1 MPLEEKKKMS
11 KRRVVVTGMG
21 CVTPYG
27 IGVDKLWTNL
37 INGKSGIK
45 EHNLN
50 KEKHLVKI
58 AGQVPVDLN
67 IEAYIDPKEA
77 KRLDKSIIYALI
89 AAQEAIEDSKLDL
102 EKEDRTRIGTI
113 VSTAAGGL
121 VVVTTGYQEMVSR
134 GFHKCSPFTVP
145 MMIANMASGKV
156 SIKYGLRGPSK
167 AVLSACATGA
177 HSVGD
182 CYRTIQY
189 SDADI
194 MVAGGAESSVCDFGI
209 GAFTS
214 ARTLSKSN
222 RPPEEVSRPYD
233 RDRDGFVL
241 SEGGAVLILEER
253 EHALAR
259 GAKIYAEI
267 TGYGQSSD
275 AYDMV
280 APDPEGR
287 GAELAIRN
295 CLKEANKS
303 PKDVDYI
310 NMHGTSTHLGD
321 LAESKTVARIFGDRK
336 ENDKLSVSSTKSM
349 TGHMLG
355 AAGSAEA
362 IVAVKTIEK
371 GIIPPTINIVNL
383 DPEVPDLDYVP
394 NKSKE
399 KDVKVA
405 LSNSFGFGGHNAVLM
420 FEKAL

>member
-1 MPLEEKKKMS
+1 MS

-27 IGVDKLWTNL
+27 IGVNTLWNNL
-37 INGKSGIK
+37 KAGISGIK
-45 EHNLN
+45 EHNLD
-50 KEKHLVKI
+50 KDKHLVKV
-58 AGQVPVDLN
+58 AGQVPTDLN
-67 IEAYIDPKEA
+67 IDDYIDPKEA

-89 AAQEAIEDSKLDL
+89 AAEEAFRDSGLDL
-102 EKEDRTRIGTI
+102 EKEDKTRIGTI

-121 VVVTTGYQEMVSR
+121 VVVTTGYKDMMTR

-182 CYRTIQY
+182 SFRTIQY
-189 SDADI
+189 GDADI
-194 MVAGGAESSVCDFGI
+194 MFAGGAESSVCDFGI

-214 ARTLSKSN
+214 ARTLSKST
-222 RPPEEVSRPYD
+222 RPAEEVSRPYD
-233 RDRDGFVL
+233 AERDGFVL

-253 EHALAR
+253 EHAIAR
-259 GAKIYAEI
+259 GARIYAELSA
-267 TGYGQSSD
+267 YGQSSD

-295 CLKEANKS
+295 CLKEANKT
-303 PKDVDYI
+303 PDDVDYI

-321 LAESKTVARIFGDRK
+321 IAESNTVARIFGDK
-336 ENDKLSVSSTKSM
+336 NKNKKLCVSSTKSM

-362 IVAVKTIEK
+362 IVAVKTITE
-371 GIIPPTINIVNL
+371 GIVPPTINIVQL
-383 DPEVPDLDYVP
+383 DPEVADLDYVA
-394 NKSKE
+394 NKAKA

-420 FEKAL
+420 FEKT

>member
-1 MPLEEKKKMS
+1 MS

-21 CVTPYG
+21 CVSPYG
-27 IGVDKLWTNL
+27 IGVERLWNNL

-45 EHNLN
+45 EHNLD
-50 KEKHLVKI
+50 KDKHLVKI
-58 AGQVPVDLN
+58 AGQVPPDINLEPYVDS
-67 IEAYIDPKEA
+67 KEA

-89 AAQEAIEDSKLDL
+89 AAEEAYKDSELHLD
-102 EKEDRTRIGTI
+102 KEDTTRIGVI

-121 VVVTTGYQEMVSR
+121 IVVTTGYREMMSK

-145 MMIANMASGKV
+145 MMIANMASGKI

-182 CYRTIQY
+182 SFRTIQY
-189 SDADI
+189 GDADI
-194 MVAGGAESSVCDFGI
+194 MFAGGAESSVCDFGI

-253 EHALAR
+253 EHAIKR
-259 GAKIYAEI
+259 GAKIYAEL
-267 TGYGQSSD
+267 TAYGQSSD

-295 CLKEANKS
+295 CLKEGNKT
-303 PKDVDYI
+303 PEQIDYI

-321 LAESKTVARIFGDRK
+321 LAESKTVERIFGDK
-336 ENDKLSVSSTKSM
+336 ETNPNLLVSSTKSM

-362 IVAVKTIEK
+362 IVAIKTITE

-383 DPEVPDLDYVP
+383 DPEVANLDYVA
-394 NKSKE
+394 NKAKQ
-399 KDVKVA
+399 KNVKTA
-405 LSNSFGFGGHNAVLM
+405 ISNSFGFGGHNAVLM
-420 FEKAL
+420 FEKAE

>member
-1 MPLEEKKKMS
+1 MS

-27 IGVDKLWTNL
+27 IGVNTLWNNL
-37 INGKSGIK
+37 KAGISGIK
-45 EHNLN
+45 EHNLD
-50 KEKHLVKI
+50 KDKHLVKV
-58 AGQVPVDLN
+58 AGQVPLDLN
-67 IEAYIDPKEA
+67 IDEYVDPKEA

-89 AAQEAIEDSKLDL
+89 AAEEAFRDSGLDL
-102 EKEDRTRIGTI
+102 EKEDKTRIGTI

-121 VVVTTGYQEMVSR
+121 VVVTTGYKDMMAR

-182 CYRTIQY
+182 SFRTIQY
-189 SDADI
+189 GDADI
-194 MVAGGAESSVCDFGI
+194 MFAGGAESSVCDFGI

-214 ARTLSKSN
+214 ARTLSKST
-222 RPPEEVSRPYD
+222 RPAEEVSRPYD
-233 RDRDGFVL
+233 AERDGFVL

-253 EHALAR
+253 EHAIAR
-259 GAKIYAEI
+259 GARIYAEL
-267 TGYGQSSD
+267 TAYGQSSD

-295 CLKEANKS
+295 CLKEGNKT
-303 PKDVDYI
+303 PDDVDYI

-321 LAESKTVARIFGDRK
+321 IAESNTVARIFGDK
-336 ENDKLSVSSTKSM
+336 NKNKKLCVSSTKSM

-362 IVAVKTIEK
+362 IVAVKTITE
-371 GIIPPTINIVNL
+371 GIVPPTINIVKL
-383 DPEVPDLDYVP
+383 DPEVADLDYVA
-394 NKSKE
+394 NKAKA

-420 FEKAL
+420 FEKA

>member
-1 MPLEEKKKMS
+1 MS

-27 IGVDKLWTNL
+27 IGIDNFWNNIK
-37 INGKSGIK
+37 NGKSGIK
-45 EHNLN
+45 EHNLD
-50 KEKHLVKI
+50 KEKHLVKV
-58 AGQVPVDLN
+58 AGQVPVDIN
-67 IEAYIDPKEA
+67 VEKYIDSKEA

-89 AAQEAIEDSKLDL
+89 AAEEAYTDSGLDL
-102 EKEDRTRIGTI
+102 EKEDRTRIGVI

-121 VVVTTGYQEMVSR
+121 VVVTTGYKEMMNR

-145 MMIANMASGKV
+145 MMIANMASGKI
-156 SIKYGLRGPSK
+156 SIKFGLRGPSK

-182 CYRTIQY
+182 SYRTIQCG
-189 SDADI
+189 DADI
-194 MVAGGAESSVCDFGI
+194 MFAGGAESSVCDFGI

-214 ARTLSKSN
+214 ARTLSKSD
-222 RPPEEVSRPYD
+222 RAPEEVSRPYD
-233 RDRDGFVL
+233 KDRDGFVL

-253 EHALAR
+253 EHAIKR
-259 GAKIYAEI
+259 GAKIYAEL

-280 APDPEGR
+280 APDPEGK

-295 CLKEANKS
+295 CLKEADKS

-321 LAESKTVARIFGDRK
+321 LAESKTVERVFGNK
-336 ENDKLSVSSTKSM
+336 KTNSNLLVSSTKSM

-362 IVAVKTIEK
+362 IVAVKTIVE
-371 GIIPPTINIVNL
+371 GIVPPTINLINI
-383 DPEVPDLDYVP
+383 DPDVADLDYVA
-394 NKSKE
+394 NKARA

-420 FEKAL
+420 FEKAQ

>member
-1 MPLEEKKKMS
+1 MS

-21 CVTPYG
+21 CVSPYG
-27 IGVDKLWTNL
+27 IGVERLWNNL

-45 EHNLN
+45 EHNLD
-50 KEKHLVKI
+50 KDKHLVKI
-58 AGQVPVDLN
+58 AGQVPPDINLEPYVDS
-67 IEAYIDPKEA
+67 KEA

-89 AAQEAIEDSKLDL
+89 AAEEAYKDSGLNLD
-102 EKEDRTRIGTI
+102 KEDTTRIGVI

-121 VVVTTGYQEMVSR
+121 IVVTTGYREMMNK

-145 MMIANMASGKV
+145 MMIANMASGKI

-182 CYRTIQY
+182 CFRTIQY
-189 SDADI
+189 GDADI
-194 MVAGGAESSVCDFGI
+194 MFAGGAESSVCDFGI

-253 EHALAR
+253 EHAIKR
-259 GAKIYAEI
+259 GAKIYAEL
-267 TGYGQSSD
+267 TAYGQSSD

-295 CLKEANKS
+295 CLKEGNKT
-303 PKDVDYI
+303 PEQIDYI

-321 LAESKTVARIFGDRK
+321 LAESKTVERIFGDK
-336 ENDKLSVSSTKSM
+336 EKNPNLLVSSTKSM

-362 IVAVKTIEK
+362 IVAIKTITE
-371 GIIPPTINIVNL
+371 GIVPPTINIVNL
-383 DPEVPDLDYVP
+383 DPEVANLDYVA
-394 NKSKE
+394 NKAKQ
-399 KDVKVA
+399 KNVKTA
-405 LSNSFGFGGHNAVLM
+405 ISNSFGFGGHNAVLM
-420 FEKAL
+420 FEKAE

>member
-1 MPLEEKKKMS
+1 MS

-21 CVTPYG
+21 CVSPYG
-27 IGVDKLWTNL
+27 IGVEKFWNNL
-37 INGKSGIK
+37 KNGISGIK
-45 EHNLN
+45 EHNLA

-58 AGQVPVDLN
+58 AGQVPVDID
-67 IEAYIDPKEA
+67 IESYIDPKEA

-89 AAQEAIEDSKLDL
+89 AAEDAFKDSGLNLEIEDL
-102 EKEDRTRIGTI
+102 TRIGAI

-121 VVVTTGYQEMVSR
+121 VVVTTGYRDMMDR

-145 MMIANMASGKV
+145 MMIANMASGKIT
-156 SIKYGLRGPSK
+156 IKYGLRGPSK

-182 CYRTIQY
+182 CYRTIQCG
-189 SDADI
+189 DADV
-194 MVAGGAESSVCDFGI
+194 MFAGGAESSVCDFGI

-233 RDRDGFVL
+233 KDRDGFVL

-253 EHALAR
+253 EHAINR
-259 GAKIYAEI
+259 GARIYAEI

-295 CLKEANKS
+295 CLKEAGRN
-303 PKDVDYI
+303 PEDGDYI

-321 LAESKTVARIFGDRK
+321 LAESKTVARVFGDK
-336 ENDKLSVSSTKSM
+336 NVNKKLSVSSTKSM
-349 TGHMLG
+349 VGHMLG
-355 AAGSAEA
+355 AAGSSEA
-362 IVAVKTIEK
+362 IVAIKTIID
-371 GIIPPTINIVNL
+371 GVVPPTINLVNQ
-383 DPEVPDLDYVP
+383 DPEVADLDYVP
-394 NKSKE
+394 NKSK
-399 KDVKVA
+399 VKNVDVA

-420 FEKAL
+420 FEKINN

>member
-1 MPLEEKKKMS
+1 MS

-27 IGVDKLWTNL
+27 IGVNTLWNNL
-37 INGKSGIK
+37 KAGISGIK
-45 EHNLN
+45 EHNLD
-50 KEKHLVKI
+50 KDKHLVKV
-58 AGQVPVDLN
+58 AGQVPADLN
-67 IEAYIDPKEA
+67 IDEYIDPKEA

-89 AAQEAIEDSKLDL
+89 AAEEAFRDSGLDL
-102 EKEDRTRIGTI
+102 EKEDKTRIGTI

-121 VVVTTGYQEMVSR
+121 VVVTTGYKDMMTR

-182 CYRTIQY
+182 SFRTIQY
-189 SDADI
+189 GDADI
-194 MVAGGAESSVCDFGI
+194 MFAGGAESSVCDFGI

-214 ARTLSKSN
+214 ARTLSKST
-222 RPPEEVSRPYD
+222 RPAEEVSRPYD
-233 RDRDGFVL
+233 AERDGFVL

-259 GAKIYAEI
+259 GARIYAELSA
-267 TGYGQSSD
+267 YGQSSD

-295 CLKEANKS
+295 CLKEANKT
-303 PKDVDYI
+303 PDDVDYI

-321 LAESKTVARIFGDRK
+321 IAESNTVARIFGDK
-336 ENDKLSVSSTKSM
+336 NKNKKLCVSSTKSM

-362 IVAVKTIEK
+362 IVAVKTVTE
-371 GIIPPTINIVNL
+371 GIVPPTINIVQL
-383 DPEVPDLDYVP
+383 DPEVADLDYVA
-394 NKSKE
+394 NKAKA

-420 FEKAL
+420 FEKA

>member
-1 MPLEEKKKMS
+1 MS
-11 KRRVVVTGMG
+11 KRRVVITGMG

-27 IGVDKLWTNL
+27 IGVDTLWNNL
-37 INGKSGIK
+37 KAGISGIK
-45 EHNLN
+45 EHNLD
-50 KEKHLVKI
+50 KDKHLVKV

-67 IEAYIDPKEA
+67 IDEYVDPKEA

-89 AAQEAIEDSKLDL
+89 AAEEAYRDSGLDL

-121 VVVTTGYQEMVSR
+121 VVVTTGYRDMMAR

-182 CYRTIQY
+182 SFRTIQY
-189 SDADI
+189 GDADI
-194 MVAGGAESSVCDFGI
+194 MFAGGAESSVCDFGI

-214 ARTLSKSN
+214 ARTLSKST
-222 RPPEEVSRPYD
+222 RPAEEVSRPYD
-233 RDRDGFVL
+233 AERDGFVL

-253 EHALAR
+253 ERAIAR
-259 GAKIYAEI
+259 GARIYAEI
-267 TGYGQSSD
+267 TAYGQSSD

-295 CLKEANKS
+295 CLKEGNKI
-303 PKDVDYI
+303 PDDIDYI

-321 LAESKTVARIFGDRK
+321 IAESNTVARIFGDK
-336 ENDKLSVSSTKSM
+336 NKNKKLCVSSTKSM

-362 IVAVKTIEK
+362 IVAVKTVTE
-371 GIIPPTINIVNL
+371 GIVPPTINIVQL
-383 DPEVPDLDYVP
+383 DPEVADLDYVA
-394 NKSKE
+394 NKAKA

-420 FEKAL
+420 FEKA

>member
-1 MPLEEKKKMS
+1 MS

-27 IGVDKLWTNL
+27 IGVDTLWENL
-37 INGKSGIK
+37 INAKSGIK
-45 EHNLN
+45 EHNLD
-50 KEKHLVKI
+50 KEKHLVKV
-58 AGQVPVDLN
+58 AGQVPADINTDSYLD
-67 IEAYIDPKEA
+67 AKEA
-77 KRLDKSIIYALI
+77 KRLDKSIIYAVI
-89 AAQEAIEDSKLDL
+89 AAEEALRDSKLNLEEEDL
-102 EKEDRTRIGTI
+102 TRIGTI

-121 VVVTTGYQEMVSR
+121 VVVTTGYKEMLNR

-145 MMIANMASGKV
+145 MMIANMASGKIT
-156 SIKYGLRGPSK
+156 IKYGLRGPSK

-182 CYRTIQY
+182 SYRTIQCG
-189 SDADI
+189 DADI
-194 MVAGGAESSVCDFGI
+194 MFAGGAESSVCDFGI

-214 ARTLSKSN
+214 ARTLSKST

-233 RDRDGFVL
+233 KDRDGFVL

-253 EHALAR
+253 EHALKR
-259 GAKIYAEI
+259 GAKIYAEL

-295 CLKEANKS
+295 CLKEAQKQ
-303 PKDVDYI
+303 PEDIDYI

-321 LAESKTVARIFGDRK
+321 LAESKTVARVFGERK
-336 ENDKLSVSSTKSM
+336 TNTNLSVSSTKSM

-355 AAGSAEA
+355 AAGSTEA
-362 IVAVKTIEK
+362 IITVKTITE
-371 GIIPPTINIVNL
+371 GIVPPTINIVNL
-383 DPEVPDLDYVP
+383 DPEVADLDYVP
-394 NKSKE
+394 NKAKE

-420 FEKAL
+420 FEKP

>member
-1 MPLEEKKKMS
+1 MS

-27 IGVDKLWTNL
+27 IGVNTLWNNL
-37 INGKSGIK
+37 KAGISGIK
-45 EHNLN
+45 EHNLD
-50 KEKHLVKI
+50 KDKHLVKV
-58 AGQVPVDLN
+58 AGQVPLDLN
-67 IEAYIDPKEA
+67 IDEYVDPKEA

-89 AAQEAIEDSKLDL
+89 AAEEAFRDSGLDL
-102 EKEDRTRIGTI
+102 EKEDKTRIGTI

-121 VVVTTGYQEMVSR
+121 VVVTTGYKDMMAR

-182 CYRTIQY
+182 SFRTIQY
-189 SDADI
+189 GDADI
-194 MVAGGAESSVCDFGI
+194 MFAGGAESSVCDFGI

-214 ARTLSKSN
+214 ARTLSKST
-222 RPPEEVSRPYD
+222 RPAEEVSRPYD
-233 RDRDGFVL
+233 AERDGFVL

-253 EHALAR
+253 EHAIAR
-259 GAKIYAEI
+259 GARIYAELSA
-267 TGYGQSSD
+267 YGQSSD

-295 CLKEANKS
+295 CLKEANKT
-303 PKDVDYI
+303 PDDVDYI

-321 LAESKTVARIFGDRK
+321 IAESNTVARIFGDRNK
-336 ENDKLSVSSTKSM
+336 NKKLCVSSTKSM

-362 IVAVKTIEK
+362 IIAVKTITE
-371 GIIPPTINIVNL
+371 GIVPPTINIVKL
-383 DPEVPDLDYVP
+383 DPEVADLDYVA
-394 NKSKE
+394 NKAKA

-420 FEKAL
+420 FEKA

>member
-1 MPLEEKKKMS
+1 MS

-27 IGVDKLWTNL
+27 IGVDNLWKNL
-37 INGKSGIK
+37 INGVSGIK
-45 EHNLN
+45 EHTLD
-50 KEKHLVKI
+50 KEKHIVKV
-58 AGQVPVDLN
+58 AGQVPEDIDIN
-67 IEAYIDPKEA
+67 SYIDPKEA

-89 AAQEAIEDSKLDL
+89 ASEEAFKDSGLEL
-102 EKEDRTRIGTI
+102 EKEDRTKIGTI

-121 VVVTTGYQEMVSR
+121 LVVTNSYVDMLNR

-182 CYRTIQY
+182 AFRTIQY
-189 SDADI
+189 GDADI
-194 MVAGGAESSVCDFGI
+194 MFAGGAESAVCDFGL

-214 ARTLSKSN
+214 ARTLSRST
-222 RPPEEVSRPYD
+222 RPANEVSRPYD
-233 RDRDGFVL
+233 KDRDGFVL

-267 TGYGQSSD
+267 IGYGQSSD

-280 APDPEGR
+280 APDPDGN
-287 GAELAIRN
+287 GAELAINN
-295 CLKEANKS
+295 CLKEAGKTA
-303 PKDVDYI
+303 KDVDYI

-321 LAESKTVARIFGDRK
+321 MAESNTVARIFGDRSK
-336 ENDKLSVSSTKSM
+336 NENLCVSSTKSM

-362 IVAVKTIEK
+362 IISIKAIVEGVV
-371 GIIPPTINIVNL
+371 PPTINIVEL
-383 DPEVPDLDYVP
+383 DPEVADLDYVRD
-394 NKSKE
+394 KAKA
-399 KDVKVA
+399 KDVKIS

-420 FEKAL
+420 FEKV

>member
-1 MPLEEKKKMS
+1 MS

-21 CVTPYG
+21 CISPYG
-27 IGVDKLWTNL
+27 IGVDLLWNNL
-37 INGKSGIK
+37 KNGKSGIR
-45 EHNLN
+45 EHNLD

-58 AGQVPVDLN
+58 AGQVPEDLDYS
-67 IEAYIDPKEA
+67 EYVDPKEE
-77 KRLDKSIIYALI
+77 KRLDKSILFAIVASEEALK
-89 AAQEAIEDSKLDL
+89 DSGLDL
-102 EKEDRTRIGTI
+102 DKEDKTRIGSI

-121 VVVTTGYQEMVSR
+121 VVVTTGYRDMMAR

-156 SIKYGLRGPSK
+156 AIRFGLQGPSK

-182 CYRTIQY
+182 SYRTIQY
-189 SDADI
+189 GDADI
-194 MVAGGAESSVCDFGI
+194 MFAGGAEYSVCDFGL

-214 ARTLSKSN
+214 ARTLSRST

-233 RDRDGFVL
+233 KDRDGFVL
-241 SEGGAVLILEER
+241 SEGSAVLILEER
-253 EHALAR
+253 EHALKR

-287 GAELAIRN
+287 GVELALRN
-295 CLKEANKS
+295 CLKEANQK
-303 PKDVDYI
+303 PEDVDYI

-321 LAESKTVARIFGDRK
+321 IAESQTVARVFGDRAK
-336 ENDKLSVSSTKSM
+336 NPKLSVSSSKSM

-355 AAGSAEA
+355 ATGSAEA
-362 IVAVKTIEK
+362 IVAIKTITD
-371 GIIPPTINIVNL
+371 GIVPPTINIDNL
-383 DPEVPDLDYVP
+383 DPEVADLDYVP
-394 NKSKE
+394 NKAKSKE
-399 KDVKVA
+399 VKVA

-420 FEKAL
+420 FEKA

>member
-1 MPLEEKKKMS
+1 MS

-27 IGVDKLWTNL
+27 IGVDTLWNNL
-37 INGKSGIK
+37 KAGISGIK
-45 EHNLN
+45 EHNLD
-50 KEKHLVKI
+50 KDKHLVKV

-67 IEAYIDPKEA
+67 IDEYVDPKEA

-89 AAQEAIEDSKLDL
+89 AAEEAFRDSGLDL

-121 VVVTTGYQEMVSR
+121 VVVTTGYKDMMAR

-182 CYRTIQY
+182 SFRTIQY
-189 SDADI
+189 GDADI
-194 MVAGGAESSVCDFGI
+194 MFAGGAESSVCDFGI

-214 ARTLSKSN
+214 ARTLSKST
-222 RPPEEVSRPYD
+222 RPAEEVSRPYD
-233 RDRDGFVL
+233 AERDGFVL

-253 EHALAR
+253 EHAIAR
-259 GAKIYAEI
+259 GARIYAEL
-267 TGYGQSSD
+267 TAYGQSSD

-295 CLKEANKS
+295 CLKEGNKT
-303 PKDVDYI
+303 PDDVDYI

-321 LAESKTVARIFGDRK
+321 IAESNTVARIFGDK
-336 ENDKLSVSSTKSM
+336 NKNQKLCVSSTKSM
-349 TGHMLG
+349 H
-355 AAGSAEA
+355 
-362 IVAVKTIEK
+362 VK
-371 GIIPPTINIVNL
+371 L
-383 DPEVPDLDYVP
+383 DPEVADLDYVA
-394 NKSKE
+394 NKAKA

-420 FEKAL
+420 FEKA

>member
-1 MPLEEKKKMS
+1 MS

-27 IGVDKLWTNL
+27 IGVDTLWNNL
-37 INGKSGIK
+37 IQGKSGIK
-45 EHNLN
+45 EHNLD
-50 KEKHLVKI
+50 KDKHLVKI
-58 AGQVPVDLN
+58 AGQVPTDIDIESYVDS
-67 IEAYIDPKEA
+67 KEA

-89 AAQEAIEDSKLDL
+89 ASEEALKDSNLNLEEEDL
-102 EKEDRTRIGTI
+102 TRIGTI

-121 VVVTTGYQEMVSR
+121 VVVTTGYKEMMSR

-177 HSVGD
+177 HSIGD
-182 CYRTIQY
+182 SFRTIQY
-189 SDADI
+189 GDADL
-194 MVAGGAESSVCDFGI
+194 MFAGGAESSVCDFGI

-214 ARTLSKSN
+214 ARTLSKST

-233 RDRDGFVL
+233 KDRDGFVL

-253 EHALAR
+253 EHAIKR
-259 GAKIYAEI
+259 GARIYAEI
-267 TGYGQSSD
+267 TAYGQSSD

-295 CLKEANKS
+295 CLKEGNKK
-303 PKDVDYI
+303 PEDIDYI

-321 LAESKTVARIFGDRK
+321 LAESNTVARVFGDRSK
-336 ENDKLSVSSTKSM
+336 NGNLCVSSTKSM

-355 AAGSAEA
+355 AAGSTEA
-362 IVAVKTIEK
+362 IVAVKTITE

-383 DPEVPDLDYVP
+383 DPEVADLDYVA
-394 NKSKE
+394 NKAKT
-399 KDVKVA
+399 KTVNTA

-420 FEKAL
+420 FEKYKD

>member
-1 MPLEEKKKMS
+1 MS

-21 CVTPYG
+21 CITSYG
-27 IGVDKLWTNL
+27 IGIDLFWENL
-37 INGKSGIK
+37 IKGISGIK
-45 EHNLN
+45 EHNLD
-50 KEKHLVKI
+50 KEKHVVKI
-58 AGQVPVDLN
+58 AGQVPSDIN
-67 IEAYIDPKEA
+67 IEKYIDAKEA

-89 AAQEAIEDSKLDL
+89 AAEEAINDSGLLLD
-102 EKEDRTRIGTI
+102 KEDKTRIGTI

-121 VVVTTGYQEMVSR
+121 VVVTTGYQEMMAR

-156 SIKYGLRGPSK
+156 SIRFGLRGPSK

-177 HSVGD
+177 HSIGD
-182 CYRTIQY
+182 SYRTIQY
-189 SDADI
+189 GDADI
-194 MVAGGAESSVCDFGI
+194 MVAGGVESAVCDFGI

-222 RPPEEVSRPYD
+222 REPQKVSRPYD
-233 RDRDGFVL
+233 KDRDGFVL
-241 SEGGAVLILEER
+241 SEGGAVVILEEK
-253 EHALAR
+253 EHAVNR

-280 APDPEGR
+280 APDPNGN

-295 CLKEANKS
+295 CLKEANRT
-303 PKDVDYI
+303 PDMVDYI

-321 LAESKTVARIFGDRK
+321 LAESHAVARVFGDK
-336 ENDKLSVSSTKSM
+336 IQNPKLSVSSTKSM

-355 AAGSAEA
+355 AAGAAEA
-362 IVAVKTIEK
+362 IVAIKTINDS
-371 GIIPPTINIVNL
+371 IMPPTINIDNL
-383 DPEVPDLDYVP
+383 DPEVADLDYIP
-394 NKSKE
+394 NKAK
-399 KDVKVA
+399 KKTVNVA

-420 FEKAL
+420 FEKFL

>member
-1 MPLEEKKKMS
+1 MS

-21 CVTPYG
+21 CVSPYG
-27 IGVDKLWTNL
+27 IGVEKFWNNL
-37 INGKSGIK
+37 KNGISGIK
-45 EHNLN
+45 EHNLA

-58 AGQVPVDLN
+58 AGQVPVDID
-67 IEAYIDPKEA
+67 IESYIDPKEA

-89 AAQEAIEDSKLDL
+89 AAEDAFKDSGLNLEIEDL
-102 EKEDRTRIGTI
+102 TRIGAI

-121 VVVTTGYQEMVSR
+121 VVVTTGYRDMMDR

-145 MMIANMASGKV
+145 MMIANMASGKIT
-156 SIKYGLRGPSK
+156 IKYGLRGPSK

-182 CYRTIQY
+182 CYRTIQCG
-189 SDADI
+189 DADV
-194 MVAGGAESSVCDFGI
+194 MFAGGAESSVCDFGI

-233 RDRDGFVL
+233 KDRDGFVL

-253 EHALAR
+253 EHAINR
-259 GAKIYAEI
+259 GARIYAEI

-295 CLKEANKS
+295 CLKEAGRN
-303 PKDVDYI
+303 PEDVDYI

-321 LAESKTVARIFGDRK
+321 LAESKTVARVFGDK
-336 ENDKLSVSSTKSM
+336 NVNKKLSVSSTKSM
-349 TGHMLG
+349 VGHMLG
-355 AAGSAEA
+355 AAGSSEA
-362 IVAVKTIEK
+362 IVAIKTIID
-371 GIIPPTINIVNL
+371 GVVPPTINLVNQ
-383 DPEVPDLDYVP
+383 DPEVADLDYVP
-394 NKSKE
+394 NKSK
-399 KDVKVA
+399 VKNVDVA

-420 FEKAL
+420 FEKINN

>member
-1 MPLEEKKKMS
+1 MS

-27 IGVDKLWTNL
+27 IGVNTLWNNL
-37 INGKSGIK
+37 KAGISGIK
-45 EHNLN
+45 EHNLD
-50 KEKHLVKI
+50 KDKHLVKV
-58 AGQVPVDLN
+58 AGQVPADLN
-67 IEAYIDPKEA
+67 IDEYIDPKEA

-89 AAQEAIEDSKLDL
+89 AAEEAFRDSGLDL
-102 EKEDRTRIGTI
+102 EKEDKTRIGTI

-121 VVVTTGYQEMVSR
+121 VVVTTGYKDMMTR

-182 CYRTIQY
+182 SFRTIQY
-189 SDADI
+189 GDADI
-194 MVAGGAESSVCDFGI
+194 MFAGGAESSVCDFGI

-214 ARTLSKSN
+214 ARTLSKST
-222 RPPEEVSRPYD
+222 RPAEEVSRPYD
-233 RDRDGFVL
+233 AERDGFVL

-253 EHALAR
+253 EHAIAR
-259 GAKIYAEI
+259 GARIYAELSA
-267 TGYGQSSD
+267 YGQSSD

-295 CLKEANKS
+295 CLKEANKT
-303 PKDVDYI
+303 PDDVDYI

-321 LAESKTVARIFGDRK
+321 IAESNTVARIFGDK
-336 ENDKLSVSSTKSM
+336 NKNQKLCVSSTKSM

-362 IVAVKTIEK
+362 IVAVKTITE
-371 GIIPPTINIVNL
+371 GIVPPTINIVQL
-383 DPEVPDLDYVP
+383 DPEVADLDYVA
-394 NKSKE
+394 NKAKA

-420 FEKAL
+420 FEKA

>member
-1 MPLEEKKKMS
+1 MM
-11 KRRVVVTGMG
+11 
-21 CVTPYG
+21 
-27 IGVDKLWTNL
+27 
-37 INGKSGIK
+37 
-45 EHNLN
+45 N
-50 KEKHLVKI
+50 K
-58 AGQVPVDLN
+58 
-67 IEAYIDPKEA
+67 
-77 KRLDKSIIYALI
+77 
-89 AAQEAIEDSKLDL
+89 
-102 EKEDRTRIGTI
+102 
-113 VSTAAGGL
+113 
-121 VVVTTGYQEMVSR
+121 

-145 MMIANMASGKV
+145 MMIANMASGKI

-182 CYRTIQY
+182 SFRTIQY
-189 SDADI
+189 GDADI
-194 MVAGGAESSVCDFGI
+194 MFAGGAESSVCDFGI

-253 EHALAR
+253 EHAIKR
-259 GAKIYAEI
+259 GAKIYAEL
-267 TGYGQSSD
+267 TAYGQSSD

-295 CLKEANKS
+295 CLKEGNKT
-303 PKDVDYI
+303 PEQIDYI

-321 LAESKTVARIFGDRK
+321 LAESKTVERIFGDK
-336 ENDKLSVSSTKSM
+336 EKNPNLLVSSTKSM

-362 IVAVKTIEK
+362 IVAIKTITE
-371 GIIPPTINIVNL
+371 GIVPPTINIVNL
-383 DPEVPDLDYVP
+383 DPEVANLDYVA
-394 NKSKE
+394 NKAKQ
-399 KDVKVA
+399 KNVKTA
-405 LSNSFGFGGHNAVLM
+405 ISNSFGFGGHNAVLM
-420 FEKAL
+420 FEKAE